1 MNPLS
6 VAEIV
11 QAARDLLSEMAPEV
25 RIRCAETTY
34 LRLQSV
40 LQSLDTAATLAAAP
54 APGAP
59 ADPAAAEPAP
69 APVPADAPGAP
80 DLVGL
85 RPELFAELLQ
95 VLGDRIAVEVRL
107 AMEEAK
113 PTTAQG

>member
-1 MNPLS
+1 MTVLD
-6 VAEIV
+6 ILT
-11 QAARDLLSEMAPEV
+11 AARAILDEMAPEV
-25 RIRCAETTY
+25 RNRCADTTY
-34 LRLQSV
+34 LRLQGV
-40 LQSLDTAATLAAAP
+40 IQALDTAAGLAAAP

-69 APVPADAPGAP
+69 ATVQADAPGAP

>member
-69 APVPADAPGAP
+69 APVPADAP
-80 DLVGL
+80 DLVAL